1 MYRTLATSVLLTV
14 SIFCRAQP
22 GMDWGVP
29 MSYHHLLLESPAYEN
44 IGYEYTPGGS
54 NSATRLYPPELN
66 KISEA
71 FLAHIERQ
79 RVVESHNGPLGP
91 TYPSSLGDWPMGK
104 ILNMRASG
112 SLEPFGRYFM
122 DVSKTEK
129 ITQKDDGIYRDDEAF
144 IVEGRIVRGFDT
156 VYTQDLATGELVERV
171 IELNTGFRESAAGL
185 GFTELWSYD
194 KKKASF
200 HKEIKYLSLDE
211 GVFYNET
218 FRGLR
223 SLLNFKTAKF
233 NKKYLGTEGLIRKGM
248 QSTEFFDRDFRIEG
262 ECFSE
267 GMAKSPHAIGYIEPS
282 DRITMIMNI
291 IEGVNSGQLSIYH
304 HNFID
309 FDPATAKKASVEEFF
324 EAQSVSET
332 VYYEDLE
339 TGEMV
344 EEVVT
349 NDLVLEEVIGFQFF
363 EDWFIDSDNFSM
375 YKRVNGM
382 VMLKLALDET
392 GEVRG
397 VKAFTPFYIKFNPRM

>member
-1 MYRTLATSVLLTV
+1 MYRTLATSLLLSV
-14 SIFCRAQP
+14 SIFCQAQP
-22 GMDWGVP
+22 GMEWGIP

-44 IGYEYTPGGS
+44 LGYEYTPGGS
-54 NSATRLYPPELN
+54 NSPTRLYPPELN

-71 FLAHIERQ
+71 FLAHIDRQ
-79 RVVESHNGPLGP
+79 RTVESHNGPLGP

-104 ILNMRASG
+104 ILSKRASG

-129 ITQKDDGIYRDDEAF
+129 ITQREEGVYRDDEAF

-156 VYTQDLATGELVERV
+156 VYTQDLATGELVEKV
-171 IELNTGFRESAAGL
+171 IELNTGFRENVAGL

-211 GVFYNET
+211 GVFYDESY
-218 FRGLR
+218 RGLR

-233 NKKYLGTEGLIRKGM
+233 NKKYLGSEGLIRKGM
-248 QSTEFFDRDFRIEG
+248 QSAEFFDRDFRIEG
-262 ECFSE
+262 ECFTE

-291 IEGVNSGQLSIYH
+291 VEGVKSGQVSIYH
-304 HNFID
+304 YSFID

-324 EAQSVSET
+324 NAQSISDT
-332 VYYEDLE
+332 VFSEDLV
-339 TGEMV
+339 TGEFMQS
-344 EEVVT
+344 VVSH
-349 NDLVLEEVIGFQFF
+349 DLALEKVIGFQFH
-363 EDWFIDSDNFSM
+363 EDWFIDVDNFSM

-382 VMLKLALDET
+382 VMLSLAKGDT
-392 GEVRG
+392 GEVKG
-397 VKAFTPFYIKFNPRM
+397 VKPFVPFYIKFNPRM